1 MPTFKVL
8 IADLNVQIGQCET
21 VFAASVVF
29 TENHQLNQTKDML
42 AEMGAH
48 IAMMKAKLHG
58 HTTTLRLRRK
68 ELAAG
73 ICTDARRAYTDLQ
86 CELTDLPDQISHEYA
101 QLKERQDVQRE
112 LAMVAMYASGQGK
125 LKDCCKTRLRAVA
138 ALKNRQMQ
146 VALQEQVP
154 L

>member
-29 TENHQLNQTKDML
+29 AENHQLNQTKDML

-86 CELTDLPDQISHEYA
+86 WELTDIPDELSHEYA
-101 QLKERQDVQRE
+101 QLKEKQNVQRE